1 MKRISAPQ
9 SAPILPDLLEQ
20 AASFDEKRI
29 SLDAYEV
36 QALLECLARKAQN
49 DLTSPSEMR
58 LRTVKVQ
65 KTKFGSVSVRLECHK
80 IFYFV
85 EDTVAPS

>member
-1 MKRISAPQ
+1 MKRILAPQ
-9 SAPILPDLLEQ
+9 GAPILPDLLEH

-36 QALLECLARKAQN
+36 QALLEGIAHKAQHY
-49 DLTSPSEMR
+49 LTGESEMR
-58 LRTVKVQ
+58 LRTVRVQ
-65 KTKFGSVSVRLECHK
+65 KTKFGSVSVRLECRK

-85 EDTVAPS
+85 EDTVA